1 MVEQI
6 PVIDVSPL
14 LHKEGLIKLEDP
26 GVDECVRRIHDACK
40 NIGFFYIRCHGVD
53 PSLISALEREAQTFF
68 NRSLQEK
75 MKIAMKNSG
84 LHWKGFFPV
93 GDELTSGKPDN
104 KEGIY
109 FGEEYA
115 IESEPVQRGWAMH
128 GPNQFPIPK
137 EKWKT
142 LVLEYLAQLTNL
154 GLKSRTLLTPV

>member
-68 NRSLQEK
+68 NRSLKEK

-104 KEGIY
+104 KEGK
-109 FGEEYA
+109 
-115 IESEPVQRGWAMH
+115 PDR
-128 GPNQFPIPK
+128 K
-137 EKWKT
+137 
-142 LVLEYLAQLTNL
+142 
-154 GLKSRTLLTPV
+154 